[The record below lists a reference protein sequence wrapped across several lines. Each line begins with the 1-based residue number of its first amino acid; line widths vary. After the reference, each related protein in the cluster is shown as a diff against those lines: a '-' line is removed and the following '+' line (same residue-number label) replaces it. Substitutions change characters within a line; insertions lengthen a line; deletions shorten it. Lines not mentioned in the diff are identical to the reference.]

1 MVFSFFKKP
10 SQKMVAKPAAV
21 PRPPEATPAVP
32 NAPAEAAPVA
42 APTSREK
49 PQDVAPAEPEAPS
62 DFSDFQFS
70 ESPCDFQIEADVDP
84 IEADVEQAAVLYAN
98 AQDEAA
104 RALLEEA
111 VHAHQAGPGERLW
124 WMLFDLYRLSGQKAP
139 FEALEIDFAR
149 AFEKSPPLWRDR
161 SQGPAAAGRTQ
172 SAGSALF
179 KGDLTGDNAAAF
191 AAIRQAL
198 AKHPTLRLDLSKV
211 KTFDAAGVDRLLAE
225 LSQAHKSK
233 GEIELVGSGHLAA
246 LLESRIETGRAVDAE
261 YWLFLLELYQLQGRQ
276 EDFEELAINY
286 AVTFEMSPP
295 SWAPK
300 RVAAVAPPP
309 APVKPAT
316 AEPASVNAYVLHGD
330 IKASRFADLP
340 AFAEVHDPVLIDCA
354 GVTRM
359 DFISAG
365 ALLNVLSAVRRAGK
379 QVVFRHPN
387 HLVAELFG
395 VVGLKAIAAIILTK
409 N

>member
-21 PRPPEATPAVP
+21 PRPPEAIPVAP
-32 NAPAEAAPVA
+32 NAAAEETHTAAPA
-42 APTSREK
+42 SSER
-49 PQDVAPAEPEAPS
+49 PQGATPAEPEAAS

-70 ESPCDFQIEADVDP
+70 ESPYDFQIEADVDP

-98 AQDEAA
+98 SQDDAA

-124 WMLFDLYRLSGQKAP
+124 WMLFDLYRLTGQKAL

-161 SQGPAAAGRTQ
+161 SKGPAASRTQ
-172 SAGSALF
+172 AVGSVTF
-179 KGDLTGDNAAAF
+179 KGELTGDNEAAF
-191 AAIRQAL
+191 TAIRQAL
-198 AKHPTLRLDLSKV
+198 VKHPTMRLDLAKV
-211 KTFDAAGVDRLLAE
+211 KKFDAAGVDRLLAE
-225 LSQAHKSK
+225 LYQAHKAK
-233 GEIELVGSGHLAA
+233 GEIELVGSGHLAG

-276 EDFEELAINY
+276 EDFEVLAINY

-295 SWAPK
+295 SWAPT
-300 RVAAVAPPP
+300 RVAAGEPPP
-309 APVKPAT
+309 SPVKPTTDEHAM
-316 AEPASVNAYVLHGD
+316 ANAYVLQD
-330 IKASRFADLP
+330 EIKAFRFGDLP

-354 GVTRM
+354 RVTRM

-365 ALLNVLSAVRRAGK
+365 ALLNVLSVVRRSGK